1 MTGANRILWYNLI
14 CNRAEA
20 VLVAV
25 INPHWLLQWMS
36 HQRDWEFKAEQWR
49 NLAYQ
54 RISGAQVLVRWTI
67 MLCNP
72 EAFHQSAYQTN
83 PLTPQ
88 LALAAQ
94 TTLKNLW
101 IMACS
106 SALTFSSISLNQLR
120 ICLGLCF
127 SFALKAQQLKWLV
140 KAHFY
145 LVANVWQSPTHLD
158 S

>member
-1 MTGANRILWYNLI
+1 MIGANRILCYNLI

-25 INPHWLLQWMS
+25 INPLWLLQWMS
-36 HQRDWEFKAEQWR
+36 HQRDWEFKAKQWR

-54 RISGAQVLVRWTI
+54 RISGAPVLVRWTI
-67 MLCNP
+67 MLCHP

-83 PLTPQ
+83 PLIPQ
-88 LALAAQ
+88 VALAAW
-94 TTLKNLW
+94 TTLLNLW

-106 SALTFSSISLNQLR
+106 SALTFSSISPYQLR

-127 SFALKAQQLKWLV
+127 SFVLKAQQLKWLV
-140 KAHFY
+140 NAQFY
-145 LVANVWQSPTHLD
+145 SVANVCQSSTRLD